1 MKESGCGE
9 EGRVRGME
17 DGGFSARRAGGEDRG
32 GRGWGKEDGLGRDAN
47 DCVSGDGRAKTA
59 GVGGNT

>member
-9 EGRVRGME
+9 EGWERGME
-17 DGGFSARRAGGEDRG
+17 DGAGEGGGAR
-32 GRGWGKEDGLGRDAN
+32 GRGKDGLGRDAN
-47 DCVSGDGRAKTA
+47 DCVARDGRAKTP